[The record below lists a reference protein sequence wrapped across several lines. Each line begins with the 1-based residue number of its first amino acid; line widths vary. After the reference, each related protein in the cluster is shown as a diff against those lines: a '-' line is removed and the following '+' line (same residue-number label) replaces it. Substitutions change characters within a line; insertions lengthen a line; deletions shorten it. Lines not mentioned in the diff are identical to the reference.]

1 MQLNANDVW
10 KIAYAQTG
18 MTADDVTDFTEE
30 TVCGWFTVLL
40 SEALDT
46 ENNIREAEGR
56 ERLAAAPVIRALDQD
71 IDYSPQILVN
81 AVTYG
86 LGEKLWQDDE
96 KAYNAR
102 DYRARFINALAQCG
116 KAVPIAMEDYYA

>member
-1 MQLNANDVW
+1 MQLIANDVW
-10 KIAYAQTG
+10 RLAYAQTG
-18 MTADDVTDFTEE
+18 MVADDVTDFTEE
-30 TVCGWFTVLL
+30 TVCGWLTVLL

-56 ERLAAAPVIRALDQD
+56 ERLAAAPFIRSLEQD
-71 IDYSPQILVN
+71 IDYSQAILVN
-81 AVTYG
+81 AVPYG

-102 DYRARFINALAQCG
+102 DFRARFINALAQCG
-116 KAVPIAMEDYYA
+116 RAVPMAMEDYYA